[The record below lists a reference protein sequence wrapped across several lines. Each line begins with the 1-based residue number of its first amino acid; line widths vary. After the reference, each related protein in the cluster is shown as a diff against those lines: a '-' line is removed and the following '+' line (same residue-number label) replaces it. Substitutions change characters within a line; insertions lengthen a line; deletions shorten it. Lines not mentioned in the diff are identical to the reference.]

1 MLSGDRTPKAEK
13 VAKELGIDEFY
24 AELLP
29 DQKLAKLEEIIK
41 TSDGKTA
48 FVGDGLNDA
57 PALARADVGI
67 AMGGIGNQASIESAD
82 IVLLND
88 RPQQLVEAFNISYKV
103 GNMVTQN
110 IIIALGIKV
119 LIMLLGLLRIA
130 GLWEAVLGDV
140 GVTILVIFNSLRL
153 LNSKSNA

>member
-1 MLSGDRTPKAEK
+1 
-13 VAKELGIDEFY
+13 
-24 AELLP
+24 
-29 DQKLAKLEEIIK
+29 
-41 TSDGKTA
+41 
-48 FVGDGLNDA
+48 
-57 PALARADVGI
+57 
-67 AMGGIGNQASIESAD
+67 MGGIGNQASIESAD

-153 LNSKSNA
+153 LRYKSNA

>member
-1 MLSGDRTPKAEK
+1 M
-13 VAKELGIDEFY
+13 
-24 AELLP
+24 
-29 DQKLAKLEEIIK
+29 
-41 TSDGKTA
+41 
-48 FVGDGLNDA
+48 NDA

-153 LNSKSNA
+153 LRYKSNA

>member
-1 MLSGDRTPKAEK
+1 
-13 VAKELGIDEFY
+13 
-24 AELLP
+24 
-29 DQKLAKLEEIIK
+29 
-41 TSDGKTA
+41 
-48 FVGDGLNDA
+48 
-57 PALARADVGI
+57 VGI

-153 LNSKSNA
+153 LRYKSNA